1 MSKTLAFVFA
11 IALGLSGAASAQTP
25 LKDVE
30 FVREGIISLGMAI
43 ELSDKCGSISPRR
56 VRGINFL
63 YSLRNHAFDLGYS
76 RDQVD
81 AYVGDKAEEERL
93 KQIAYGRLA
102 DLGVTTGNEASYCA
116 AGRSEI
122 AKGSDVGPLLS

>member
-43 ELSDKCGSISPRR
+43 ELSDKCGSISPSR

-76 RDQVD
+76 RD
-81 AYVGDKAEEERL
+81 
-93 KQIAYGRLA
+93 
-102 DLGVTTGNEASYCA
+102 
-116 AGRSEI
+116 
-122 AKGSDVGPLLS
+122 